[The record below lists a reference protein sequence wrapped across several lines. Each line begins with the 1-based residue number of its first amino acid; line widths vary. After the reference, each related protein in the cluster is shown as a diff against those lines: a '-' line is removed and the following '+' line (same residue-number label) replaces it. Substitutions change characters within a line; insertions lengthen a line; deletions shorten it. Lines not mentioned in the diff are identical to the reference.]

1 MGEKWMMMEAGNLFW
16 SSVKETSKNSKSFN
30 LCKRACLCL
39 SMYSILLGA
48 FLLFTLYFIKKVDF
62 EALSKLNSF
71 FNQYSLPENDSNF
84 RDGCNSQITPNNF
97 SKKSWKLLQSHFLP
111 IEESNNPKMKVLF
124 IIALLHSLTALETSS
139 KSNLLSKKWFRDM
152 ASRK

>member
-1 MGEKWMMMEAGNLFW
+1 MMMEAGNLFW

-48 FLLFTLYFIKKVDF
+48 FLLFSLYFIKKVDF

-97 SKKSWKLLQSHFLP
+97 SKKS
-111 IEESNNPKMKVLF
+111 
-124 IIALLHSLTALETSS
+124 
-139 KSNLLSKKWFRDM
+139 
-152 ASRK
+152 